1 MLIIT
6 VSTTNLN
13 YTITQLSVMQ
23 LLIPIMIIK
32 DENENSI
39 KESNSKLFI
48 EKTLFIVGIFDVNYA
63 YRTNI
68 LLYTYRLVIVYEKQI
83 IIHSF
88 KIGNLFNALKSN
100 IQSYF

>member
-13 YTITQLSVMQ
+13 YTITQLLSVMQ

-32 DENENSI
+32 EENENYI

-48 EKTLFIVGIFDVNYA
+48 EKKTLFIVNIFDVNYA

-68 LLYTYRLVIVYEKQI
+68 LLYSYRLVIVYEKQI
-83 IIHSF
+83 II
-88 KIGNLFNALKSN
+88 
-100 IQSYF
+100 QYF